1 MISGPAISTSLT
13 GQMRRVSSVRN
24 SRKLADDSK
33 DKGNADIIE
42 GMEVQGL
49 PIPAHGKMA

>member
-1 MISGPAISTSLT
+1 
-13 GQMRRVSSVRN
+13 MRRVSSVRN
-24 SRKLADDSK
+24 SRKLADDPK